1 MMGWSEYARSKTPLK
16 LVFLLMAAVLANS
29 IIIGGLRIMWLYD
42 YTDPIDLSQMNE
54 AYKNAVILDTTQDD
68 DSGNLLWEDTH
79 TAYLLETED
88 GQRKLAFVDKHFLLD
103 RYRYLEKFSVDVP
116 HIPEQE
122 DWQSVV
128 SGPIHHQALVWIRD
142 LSNIDSFS
150 MGQNY
155 GPNIYLALIPMIVI
169 EYLAYCFLF
178 KRDEL

>member
-1 MMGWSEYARSKTPLK
+1 MAKSDVGEYAD
-16 LVFLLMAAVLANS
+16 V
-29 IIIGGLRIMWLYD
+29 GLSHFAKAGHFTEI
-42 YTDPIDLSQMNE
+42 T
-54 AYKNAVILDTTQDD
+54 
-68 DSGNLLWEDTH
+68 DTH
-79 TAYLLETED
+79 FQNSNFVFFPDTED

-122 DWQSVV
+122 DWQSVS
-128 SGPIHHQALVWIRD
+128 SGPLHHQALVWIRD
-142 LSNIDSFS
+142 LSKIDSFS